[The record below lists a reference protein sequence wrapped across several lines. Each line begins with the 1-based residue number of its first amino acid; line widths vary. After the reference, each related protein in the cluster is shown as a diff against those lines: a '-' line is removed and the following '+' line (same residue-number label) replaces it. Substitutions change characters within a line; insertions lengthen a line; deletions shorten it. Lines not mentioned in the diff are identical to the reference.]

1 MKFYETHFDDYL
13 TSINTFNLHPE
24 LNEVVGLMPNSIK
37 DFKNLIIYGP
47 SGSGKYSQVLRFIKK
62 YSPSELKYDR
72 KITASTDKQQYTYH
86 ISDIHYE
93 IDMSFLGCN
102 SKILWHEIFLQ
113 IVDIISV
120 NPDKNGIIICKNFH
134 MIHSELLEV
143 FYSYIQHYSNPYMN
157 IQIKFILITEH
168 ISFLPS
174 NIINVC
180 KKVHL
185 CKPTKEIHIKL
196 LESSIIDKNVEEK
209 TKLMEKFT
217 EYKKI
222 YNKEHIRNIISKIDT
237 NTIINIKELRSFSL
251 IKKIEDIPTDIFN
264 IICNNIINEIDS
276 QNTLDFSKFRDTIYD
291 ILIYNLDAA
300 ECVWYILFHYVHNN
314 CLKREDISELL
325 QKTYTFLKYYNNN
338 YRPIY
343 HLESIMFAL
352 INKINHYKLNILI

>member
-13 TSINTFNLHPE
+13 MSIRKINIHPE
-24 LNEVVGLMPNSIK
+24 LSNIIGSMPKSVK
-37 DFKNLIIYGP
+37 DFKNIIVYGP
-47 SGSGKYSQVLRFIKK
+47 SGSGKYSQVLNIIQK
-62 YSPSELKYDR
+62 YSPTELKYDR

-120 NPDKNGIIICKNFH
+120 NPEKNGIIVCKNFH

-143 FYSYIQHYSNPYMN
+143 FYSYIQHYNNPYMN
-157 IQIKFILITEH
+157 IQIKFILISEH
-168 ISFLPS
+168 ISFLPC

-180 KKVHL
+180 KIINI
-185 CKPTKEIHIKL
+185 CKPTKEIHIQALDVSNAPVNETNIKL
-196 LESSIIDKNVEEK
+196 I
-209 TKLMEKFT
+209 EKFI
-217 EYKKI
+217 EYKKN
-222 YNKEHIRNIISKIDT
+222 YKKENIRNIISKIDT
-237 NTIINIKELRSFSL
+237 GTIMNIKELRSFSF
-251 IKKIEDIPTDIFN
+251 IKKPDEIPIDIFN
-264 IICNNIINEIDS
+264 IICNNIINEIES
-276 QNTLDFSKFRDTIYD
+276 HHTLDFSKFRDAIYD

-300 ECVWYILFHYVHNN
+300 ECFWYILFHFVQNN
-314 CLKREDISELL
+314 TLKGNDVSEIL

-352 INKINHYKLNILI
+352 INKINNYTNL